1 MYTMTMV
8 GLRYNCF
15 HLTLNMKYAEINRQI
30 SSYCMGESSYK
41 LHIDVDSSL
50 QTFSFAN
57 LKKMNIIS
65 NDLYL
70 WSTSIDIIEQYEI
83 YLQTKDFSLAKW
95 TF

>member
-1 MYTMTMV
+1 MV
-8 GLRYNCF
+8 GPRYNFF

-50 QTFSFAN
+50 QTFSFAD
-57 LKKMNIIS
+57 LKKMNITS